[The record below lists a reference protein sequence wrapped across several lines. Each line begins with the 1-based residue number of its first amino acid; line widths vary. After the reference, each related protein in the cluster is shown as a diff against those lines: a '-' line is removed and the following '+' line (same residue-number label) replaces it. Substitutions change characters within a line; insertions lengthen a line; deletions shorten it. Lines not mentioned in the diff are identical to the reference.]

1 MNAEILLK
9 EAEELQPSLQ
19 ECRRDIHEHPEVG
32 FDLARTKEK
41 VRAELIRLGYEP
53 KDCGK
58 CGLVALAGGKKP
70 GKTILIRADMD
81 ALPIKEEADVEY
93 ASRIEGK
100 MHGCGHDMHTA
111 MLLGAAAL
119 LKKHEDELEGT
130 VKLMFQPAEEIFQ
143 GSEDMIKAGVLENPV
158 VDAAYMIH
166 VVAGM
171 PVPAGCLMVPPGGT
185 GMAGCQQY
193 KIIVKGKGGHGAR
206 PEVAIDP
213 ITAAAHIHIALQEIN
228 SRELN
233 PAEFGV
239 FTTGLFKGGE
249 ASNIIPDTAEMRGTI
264 RTGNVE
270 TNEYIK
276 KRMEE
281 IAVGVGHAFR
291 CEVKVEFFD
300 FCPPMLADDELSI
313 CAEKYGQQLLGQGCF
328 VMKDNPK
335 VGGGSEDFAFVA
347 AEVPAVGMFLSAGNS
362 NEGYIY
368 SQHHPMVRFD
378 DSVLY
383 RGSAS
388 LAWLS
393 YRWLQDH
400 HN

>member
-1 MNAEILLK
+1 MAKSSFVIALYFKFKFLNNSLLKGIASAEIK
-9 EAEELQPSLQ
+9 QPSLLT
-19 ECRRDIHEHPEVG
+19 
-32 FDLARTKEK
+32 DLIVSNTTF
-41 VRAELIRLGYEP
+41 LIASSTSFSC
-53 KDCGK
+53 KFS
-58 CGLVALAGGKKP
+58 
-70 GKTILIRADMD
+70 ILYSLFYLI
-81 ALPIKEEADVEY
+81 I
-93 ASRIEGK
+93 
-100 MHGCGHDMHTA
+100 
-111 MLLGAAAL
+111 
-119 LKKHEDELEGT
+119 
-130 VKLMFQPAEEIFQ
+130 
-143 GSEDMIKAGVLENPV
+143 N
-158 VDAAYMIH
+158 
-166 VVAGM
+166 
-171 PVPAGCLMVPPGGT
+171 
-185 GMAGCQQY
+185 QY

-291 CEVKVEFFD
+291 CEVEVEFFD

-313 CAEKYGQQLLGQGCF
+313 CAEKDGQHLLGQGCF

>member
-143 GSEDMIKAGVLENPV
+143 GSEDMIKAGVLENPA

>member
-291 CEVKVEFFD
+291 CKVKVEFFD

-362 NEGYIY
+362 NEGYVY

>member
-1 MNAEILLK
+1 MNAETLLSQAQK
-9 EAEELQPSLQ
+9 LQPFLQ
-19 ECRRDIHEHPEVG
+19 ECRRDIHAHPEVG
-32 FDLARTKEK
+32 FDLKRTKEK
-41 VRAELIRLGYEP
+41 VRKELINLGYDP
-53 KDCGK
+53 QDCGK
-58 CGLVALAGGKKP
+58 CGLVALAKGKKP

-93 ASRIEGK
+93 ASQTEGK

-119 LKKHEDELEGT
+119 LKKYEDELEGC

-143 GSEDMIKAGVLENPV
+143 GSDDMIQSGVLENPH

-171 PVPAGCLMVPPGGT
+171 PVPYGCLMVPPGGT

-193 KIIVKGKGGHGAR
+193 LIVVKGKGGHGAR
-206 PEVAIDP
+206 PEIAIDP

-233 PAEFGV
+233 PSEFGV
-239 FTTGLFKGGE
+239 FTTGMFKAGE

-264 RTGNVE
+264 RTGSVE
-270 TNEYIK
+270 TNEHIK
-276 KRMEE
+276 TRIEE
-281 IAVGVGHAFR
+281 IAKGVGQAFR
-291 CEVKVEFFD
+291 CEVEVEFFD
-300 FCPPMLADDELSI
+300 FCPPMFADDELSR
-313 CAEKYGQQLLGQGCF
+313 CAEKYGQQLLGQACF

-347 AEVPAVGMFLSAGNS
+347 AKVPAVGMFLSAGNS

-378 DSVLY
+378 DSILY

-393 YRWLQDH
+393 FRWLQDH
-400 HN
+400 Q

>member
-143 GSEDMIKAGVLENPV
+143 GSEDMIKAGVLENPA

-166 VVAGM
+166 VVSGM

-291 CEVKVEFFD
+291 CEVEVEFFD

>member
-1 MNAEILLK
+1 MEAKQLLE
-9 EAEELQPSLQ
+9 EAQKLQ
-19 ECRRDIHEHPEVG
+19 ETLLYERRYLHSHAETG
-32 FDLARTKEK
+32 FDLKETIAFVK
-41 VRAELIRLGYEP
+41 TQLEHMGYEP
-53 KDCGK
+53 MECGK
-58 CGLVALAGGKKP
+58 AGIVVLAGGKKQ
-70 GKTILIRADMD
+70 GKTFLIRGDMD
-81 ALPIKEEADVEY
+81 ALPMKEEADVDFQ
-93 ASRIEGK
+93 STNGK

-143 GSEDMIKAGVLENPV
+143 GSEDMIKAGVLENPA

-291 CEVKVEFFD
+291 CEVEVEFFD